1 MRLPARL
8 LLTGAAGFVLAS
20 CVADRAVAPVASVN
34 GNPALRALVVAQT
47 TNIVIPVNGGH
58 ISLFDV
64 YDLDVPA
71 NAVCDMS
78 ADDSKAGYAAGN
90 WDAPC
95 TVSTSD
101 VAVTATAKWMNGA
114 LYVDFQPALRFVPS
128 KVVTLSTMIAAPV
141 IQSNNEVGLKDGFVI
156 NYAPSIGSAGVADA
170 LTDSSVATKVF
181 GSSGKIS
188 RRIKHFS
195 GYFISVG
202 DGTYVPC
209 DPAIGDPRCV
219 WVDDGASS

>member
-20 CVADRAVAPVASVN
+20 CVADRAVAPIASVN

-47 TNIVIPVNGGH
+47 TSIVIPVSGGH
-58 ISLFDV
+58 ISLFNV

-71 NAVCDMS
+71 NAVCDMNA
-78 ADDSKAGYAAGN
+78 ADSQAGYAAAS

-95 TVSTSD
+95 TVATSD
-101 VAVTATAKWMNGA
+101 VPVTATAKWMNGT

-128 KVVTLSTMIAAPV
+128 ATVTLSTMVAAPA
-141 IQSNNEVGLKDGFVI
+141 IQAAGYARDGFVI
-156 NYAPSIGSAGVADA
+156 SYSPAIGAAGIADA
-170 LTDSSVATKVF
+170 LTDPSVATRVF
-181 GSSGKIS
+181 GSSGKVS

-195 GYFISVG
+195 GYLINAG
-202 DGTYVPC
+202 GQMVPC
-209 DPAIGDPRCV
+209 NPADGDPSCV
-219 WVDDGASS
+219 WVDDKM